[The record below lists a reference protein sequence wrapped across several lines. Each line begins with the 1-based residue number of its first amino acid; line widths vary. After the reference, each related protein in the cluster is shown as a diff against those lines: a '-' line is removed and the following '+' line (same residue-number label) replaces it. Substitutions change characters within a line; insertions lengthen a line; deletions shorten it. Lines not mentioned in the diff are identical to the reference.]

1 MSNINT
7 NNTVSLFSSPQ
18 KTEEGYTSL
27 ENHRYYMTALAIFVN
42 EQMAKQIDIL
52 GLFVQFR
59 TFVGLQEENGGAFP
73 YQRRI
78 NTRLPQRSG
87 SSMTRT
93 SYADFERP
101 SEYKQTTIW
110 LSEAINK
117 SLYQMTLNNPQVNAE
132 YDAEFARLMASFVSA
147 LFQDAIVE
155 LALATQKRHIPAYPT
170 ELVASWMVGH
180 VRNINRFAGR
190 GEGPSDSLVD
200 MINEITPEIA
210 LTGILL
216 FGNDRAL
223 ANFNLKTE
231 TKYDNA
237 LELVVDKLQTDQIIP
252 FNYGFL
258 ESGSFMMTSRFPSS
272 LVDNIPVKKFLSN
285 IVISPVV
292 FIPASEFTADN
303 SVLVPGAPGHGFYK
317 VTNPGAKGG
326 EYVVVRLHEV
336 CIHGETLIGT
346 VLASNDYQK
355 PVMAYVN
362 RIQEH
367 NNSSA
372 QGGTQEWVLRQPIC
386 VGVAGHESIRT
397 CPAAVAIECEYPDAS
412 NPAPW
417 NTLGQGADGIE
428 TGILSAVEMIE
439 IKKTRYF
446 NNHVFFKHSFDV
458 NPTLKKKLFGD
469 ELSKR
474 FSSLTDTVFENE
486 YCFKSVDDV
495 SCELT
500 YKSGNFSVVQVPYI
514 VKNVNDYKIEAINGG
529 LLQVLAGQPNKPVDE
544 IFTPSFQFTP
554 VKTI

>member
-1 MSNINT
+1 MNT
-7 NNTVSLFSSPQ
+7 NNTVTLFSSPQ

-27 ENHRYYMTALAIFVN
+27 ENHRYYMTALSILVN

-101 SEYKQTTIW
+101 SEYKQATVW

-132 YDAEFARLMASFVSA
+132 YDAEFSRLMASFVSA

-237 LELVVDKLQTDQIIP
+237 LELVVEKLQTDQIIP

-272 LVDNIPVKKFLSN
+272 LVDNIPVKKFLSE
-285 IVISPVV
+285 IVISPVA
-292 FIPASEFTADN
+292 FIPASEFGTGQ
-303 SVLVPGAPGHGFYK
+303 VLVPGAAGNGFYE
-317 VTNPGAKGG
+317 VSNPTKLAAGD
-326 EYVVVRLHEV
+326 YVVVRLHEV
-336 CIHGETLIGT
+336 CIRGETLIGT
-346 VLASNDYQK
+346 VLAKNDYQK

-367 NNSSA
+367 DNAHA

-397 CPAAVAIECEYPDAS
+397 CPAAVAIECEYPDVN

-417 NTLGQGADGIE
+417 STLGQGAHKNE
-428 TGILSAVEMIE
+428 KSVLTAAEMIE

-446 NNHVFFKHSFDV
+446 NDHVFFKHSFDAH
-458 NPTLKKKLFGD
+458 PTIKEKLFG
-469 ELSKR
+469 SSNR
-474 FSSLTDTVFENE
+474 FSSLTDTVLENE

-495 SCELT
+495 PCGLT
-500 YKSGNFSVVQVPYI
+500 YKSGNYAVVQVPYI
-514 VKNVNDYKIEAINGG
+514 VKNTNDYKIEAINGG
-529 LLQVLAGQPNKPVDE
+529 LLQVLAGQPVKPVDE

-554 VKTI
+554 VATIN